1 MRYSSSFFLDL
12 DDFLDF
18 SCLTFSETASEISLL
33 DPGAANINEDSIR
46 PVKVLVEWVLFA
58 LGRSGLGV
66 LDLERGGVLPGVL
79 AALESV

>member
-1 MRYSSSFFLDL
+1 
-12 DDFLDF
+12 
-18 SCLTFSETASEISLL
+18 LL